1 MLLCPPP
8 PAPGAAA
15 TWQGRMVAV
24 KVIEYVQEPGQK
36 GPLEGLLSEQVHH
49 PNVVSGATHPEL
61 QCAHTP

>member
-1 MLLCPPP
+1 
-8 PAPGAAA
+8 
-15 TWQGRMVAV
+15 MVAV

-49 PNVVSGATHPEL
+49 PNVVSEPHTLNFSVHTHHEL